1 MGKTKKKKANDD
13 EFLSYETLM
22 ELFEAA
28 REKLNQAELTIVEVK
43 AILDRAIQMEKRA
56 EDEIEIETQ
65 ADAVEV
71 QLRAKRRIGQMVFG
85 SVD

>member
-1 MGKTKKKKANDD
+1 MGKTKKKKA
-13 EFLSYETLM
+13 EPLSYRETWHLFDHAKGRLEQP
-22 ELFEAA
+22 EL
-28 REKLNQAELTIVEVK
+28 KIDEVK
-43 AILDRAIQMEKRA
+43 VILDCAVDMAKLAKKENDTK
-56 EDEIEIETQ
+56 TQ